1 MLADFAPIGAG
12 MVLLS
17 PAVVAEGRLGK

>member
-17 PAVVAEGRLGK
+17 AAVVAEGRLGK

>member
-17 PAVVAEGRLGK
+17 AAVAAEGRLGK